1 MNKRVTALGLS
12 AGLLA
17 GAGAGLILEMA
28 GSAGASANVVSAVN
42 ADTTDTSNTSN
53 TSTAAANP
61 AADADHTARL
71 QSVLQPLVD
80 DATLTQAQADAVIAA
95 LEAAGPM
102 DGGHRGPGMGGPGMG
117 GPGAN
122 LDTVAAVLGIT
133 VDEVRTG
140 IQGGQTIAQ
149 LAEANG
155 TTAQAVIDALVA
167 QATTHVD
174 EEVAAGKHTQ
184 AEGDAELAEATTRI
198 TDFVNNTQTAG
209 PGPGGPGHH
218 GHGPGD
224 QDGDA
229 NGAGTDTGSGTST
242 IDGGPSDTS
251 ATISG

>member
-1 MNKRVTALGLS
+1 MNKRVTAIGLT

-28 GSAGASANVVSAVN
+28 GTAGASANVVSVVSA
-42 ADTTDTSNTSN
+42 DTSNTATDPATN
-53 TSTAAANP
+53 TASDP

-102 DGGHRGPGMGGPGMG
+102 DGGRGGRGGPGMN

-133 VDEVRTG
+133 ADEVRTG

-184 AEGDAELAEATTRI
+184 AEGDAELADATTRI

-229 NGAGTDTGSGTST
+229 NGAGTDTGTGTGP
-242 IDGGPSDTS
+242 IDGGPSDSST
-251 ATISG
+251 TVSG